1 MVGWWRGREGGEI
14 MHDLF
19 STQETIHDYLLTH
32 GWRHEPSE
40 PFPWVRDD
48 GARLSEDE
56 ATLVAA
62 R

>member
-1 MVGWWRGREGGEI
+1 